1 MTKHDT
7 AAWEAIRPALDA
19 LRGACEV
26 ARHLTPGGRLL
37 EHDLVGIR
45 RRVARKFGVTPE
57 DLARWDALDRQRLAQ
72 RGSRRRA
79 A

>member
-19 LRGACEV
+19 FRHACEI
-26 ARHLTPGGRLL
+26 ARHHTPGGVLF
-37 EHDLVGIR
+37 EEDLAGIR
-45 RRVARKFGVTPE
+45 RRVAREHGVTPD
-57 DLARWDALDRQRLAQ
+57 DLARWVGIERAQ